1 VSYSSPFYIQ
11 LFLSF
16 FSCLALL
23 PPHSPTPMVMKVSIW
38 SVACFLSSV
47 VSLVSWPTQVLCRP
61 TYSWSLCLFAAP
73 LSLLSYFNFSA
84 GVDSDPSLLSEIA
97 SLAPFLNPSPYLLLS
112 RKHLFSPI
120 IYSICPLGFPLFL
133 VLSIANAH
141 TRLLSFFHLQ
151 TFMVNG
157 VMLSPVFSPFYLSF
171 LHIFLLFLVVVL
183 PVEICPISSVQS
195 IALCLSVLRS
205 LPLFLMPH
213 ICGFFL

>member
-1 VSYSSPFYIQ
+1 
-11 LFLSF
+11 
-16 FSCLALL
+16 
-23 PPHSPTPMVMKVSIW
+23 MVMEVSIW

-61 TYSWSLCLFAAP
+61 TYFWSLCLFAAP
-73 LSLLSYFNFSA
+73 LSLLSYLNFSA

-97 SLAPFLNPSPYLLLS
+97 SLASFLIPSPYLLLP

-151 TFMVNG
+151 TFMVNR

-171 LHIFLLFLVVVL
+171 LHIFLLLFCPWKFAQFLPFSRLPCVFQSCVL
-183 PVEICPISSVQS
+183 CPYFSCPISADSS
-195 IALCLSVLRS
+195 CKTA
-205 LPLFLMPH
+205 H
-213 ICGFFL
+213 